1 MRRLERKLLDAL
13 AEAMPGQDPRVFS
26 LRYGLDGKGNR
37 SLETIAAK
45 LGMMNVA
52 ALAVHIRLLTYL
64 QSKTGRADLE
74 RAILVA
80 AQETE
85 DQ

>member
-1 MRRLERKLLDAL
+1 MNAL
-13 AEAMPGQDPRVFS
+13 AEAMPGQDPRVLS

-37 SLETIAAK
+37 SIETIAAK
-45 LGMMNVA
+45 LGMMAVT
-52 ALAVHIRLLTYL
+52 ALAVHKRLLRHL
-64 QSKTGRADLE
+64 QSKTGRAAFEQAVL
-74 RAILVA
+74 LA